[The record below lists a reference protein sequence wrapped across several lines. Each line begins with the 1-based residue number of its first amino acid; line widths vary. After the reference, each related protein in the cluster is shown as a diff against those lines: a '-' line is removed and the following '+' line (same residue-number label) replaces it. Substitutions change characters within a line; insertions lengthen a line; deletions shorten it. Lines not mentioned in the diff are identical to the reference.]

1 MGDGADSPAPDAGRD
16 DDEHTRR
23 RKIRSKRKRKSRK
36 QERLLRNLAWLGGGL
51 AIGLPILAA
60 MLFAMSRY

>member
-1 MGDGADSPAPDAGRD
+1 MVEGAEQAGLEAPESAQ
-16 DDEHTRR
+16 ERR
-23 RKIRSKRKRKSRK
+23 RKHRTKRKRKSRK

-51 AIGLPILAA
+51 AMGLPILAA